1 MKMAASSKLMIA
13 EAEARFP
20 VRSRVAIP
28 PAGFGDRLNR
38 MHAWLD
44 DTCGVDGWSITP
56 AGIRSVVNDAGW
68 LRGCAR
74 GYCL

>member
-44 DTCGVDGWSITP
+44 DTCGVDGWSI
-56 AGIRSVVNDAGW
+56 VNDAGW

-74 GYCL
+74 GYRL